1 MPCVILD
8 AHDYTTIDFEDINR
22 VFVVVTVIFIN
33 SDRE

>member
-8 AHDYTTIDFEDINR
+8 AYNYTTIDFEDINQ

-33 SDRE
+33 SNRE